1 MVIFL
6 NTVIFILAYFFDTA
20 KSMEFI
26 SVFGIMPDM
35 VFVTLLC
42 FCMYYGKEKGLV
54 LSVAIGLI
62 TDMVTNSPLGAHAL
76 LFLAA
81 SIVCGITYE
90 TVFERNVWT
99 AMITIAVM
107 SFGYNLI
114 YFLFQM
120 FTVGEHNLFYALWR
134 YILPICLFN
143 TVITPVLYK
152 VVGKVY
158 YRNERVF

>member
-6 NTVIFILAYFFDTA
+6 NTLIFLFAYFFDTA
-20 KSMEFI
+20 KAMNFI

-42 FCMYYGKEKGLV
+42 FCMFYGKERGLV
-54 LSVAIGLI
+54 LSIVVGLV
-62 TDMVTNSPLGAHAL
+62 TDMLTTSPLGAHAL

-81 SIVCGITYE
+81 SVICGITYE
-90 TVFERNVWT
+90 TIFERNIWT
-99 AMITIAVM
+99 AMITVATM
-107 SFGYNLI
+107 SLGYNLI
-114 YFLFQM
+114 TFMFQM
-120 FTVGEHNLFYALWR
+120 FAVGEHNFFYALWR
-134 YILPICLFN
+134 YMLPICLFN

-158 YRNERVF
+158 YRNERIF